1 LEINLIYQLAIPII
15 VDGDHPEMTFDE
27 VVLVEPG
34 DSASVFGDENF
45 KDYVIVEG
53 TNDNGA
59 NWIPLLPGYDAREQ
73 FDWLEKY
80 NSIPK
85 GVNSGG
91 NGNRL
96 LFKTRTIVLTDTFN
110 PNESIFIRFRLYAN
124 SVGYGWGWAIDNLQI
139 QEEIVGFEEF
149 LSSIEDFNIFPN
161 PSDGEF
167 QIELNGLK
175 PNEFI
180 KIEIINTLGKYV
192 YQQSFDHLIN
202 QSLNH
207 TADLSHLKKGL
218 YLVNIITGDRQLSRK
233 ILLR

>member
-1 LEINLIYQLAIPII
+1 
-15 VDGDHPEMTFDE
+15 
-27 VVLVEPG
+27 
-34 DSASVFGDENF
+34 
-45 KDYVIVEG
+45 
-53 TNDNGA
+53 
-59 NWIPLLPGYDAREQ
+59 LPGYDAREY

-96 LFKTRTIVLTDTFN
+96 LFKERIIDLTQTFN
-110 PNESIFIRFRLYAN
+110 PGESIFIRFRLYTN

-139 QEEIVGFEEF
+139 QEEVVGFEEF
-149 LSSIEDFNIFPN
+149 LSSIEHFNIFPN
-161 PSDGEF
+161 PSDGEV
-167 QIELNGLK
+167 QIELNGLP

-180 KIEIINTLGKYV
+180 KIEIINTRGKSV
-192 YQQSFDHLIN
+192 YYQSFDHFIN

-218 YLVNIITGDRQLSRK
+218 YLVNVFTGDRHLSRK
-233 ILLR
+233 LLLR